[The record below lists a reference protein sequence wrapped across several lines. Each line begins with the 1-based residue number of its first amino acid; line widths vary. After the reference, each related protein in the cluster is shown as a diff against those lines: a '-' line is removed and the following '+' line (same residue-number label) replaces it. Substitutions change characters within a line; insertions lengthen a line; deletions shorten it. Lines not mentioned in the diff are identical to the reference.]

1 MTYFRLTTL
10 LGSPSLLSILSP
22 LRPLTTH
29 TYTSVTQAESKAKM
43 ENFEEDSN
51 QSPVD
56 IETFQHI
63 LDLDD
68 EGDNFF
74 SKGIVEDYYSEADY
88 GLLDMEEALARKDL
102 NKLSSLGGFLERS
115 SASLGATK
123 VQATCQ
129 DTTQRCSQRGSWVRR
144 FG

>member
-1 MTYFRLTTL
+1 MPPPPAPSAYFRLTTL

-22 LRPLTTH
+22 LRPLM
-29 TYTSVTQAESKAKM
+29 TQAESKAKM

-68 EGDNFF
+68 EGDSFF

-115 SASLGATK
+115 STSLGATK